1 MYALNTNNGE
11 VAWFAA
17 KDFSEQARADAG
29 FWPGLSAA
37 IVAARGVVVA
47 GDLAGQIEAYDAT
60 NGEVLWRYKTA
71 KSFATVND
79 VPAQGGSIDS
89 HGPLLVDDLLLVSSG
104 YAGVSMQG
112 GNAFLVFQLNDEAAD
127 SVETSASVEST
138 AGSD

>member
-1 MYALNTNNGE
+1 M
-11 VAWFAA
+11 
-17 KDFSEQARADAG
+17 
-29 FWPGLSAA
+29 
-37 IVAARGVVVA
+37 
-47 GDLAGQIEAYDAT
+47 
-60 NGEVLWRYKTA
+60 LWRYKTA
-71 KSFATVND
+71 RSFPTVND